1 MAGFPKT
8 LLLSFSSLLQSI
20 TPDRT
25 RSGLGSFPFARRYS
39 ENRCFFLFL
48 RVLRC
53 FSSPGSLPYVMYWR
67 MDDWGLLSRV
77 SPFRNLRIT
86 EYLLLPAAYRSLSRL
101 SSALSAKASTLRP
114 YQLDLIKN
122 FVLVRCIALHLFFF
136 ACQLILQNY
145 LAWMSDKSYLY
156 DLFFYMQFS
165 RYHQIKSIRFYLL
178 QVASQLV
185 LYTTLWRSNLNQCFA
200 TCAVHYAVKIRSD
213 VHFVAF
219 WLMLDQ
225 SSMIRMLSY
234 HASLIQRYFLFN
246 WRPPTLPCRL
256 QHSTIGRLGLNHRV
270 RDGNGCYP

>member
-8 LLLSFSSLLQSI
+8 LLLSFSSLMQSI

-165 RYHQIKSIRFYLL
+165 RYYQIKSVRFYLL

-200 TCAVHYAVKIRSD
+200 TYGLHYAVKIRFD